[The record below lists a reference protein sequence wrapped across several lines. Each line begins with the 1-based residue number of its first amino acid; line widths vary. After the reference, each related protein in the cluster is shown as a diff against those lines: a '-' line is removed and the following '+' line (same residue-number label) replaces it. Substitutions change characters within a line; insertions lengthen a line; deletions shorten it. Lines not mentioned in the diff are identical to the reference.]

1 MSKFDKVWEYV
12 SERNESP
19 LILTFDEIEKIADMP
34 IDHSFLKYK
43 KELNDYGFAVDK
55 ISMKNKTVKFIRK
68 E

>member
-19 LILTFDEIEKIADMP
+19 LILTFDEIQNIADMP

-43 KELNDYGFAVDK
+43 KELKGGN
-55 ISMKNKTVKFIRK
+55 
-68 E
+68 